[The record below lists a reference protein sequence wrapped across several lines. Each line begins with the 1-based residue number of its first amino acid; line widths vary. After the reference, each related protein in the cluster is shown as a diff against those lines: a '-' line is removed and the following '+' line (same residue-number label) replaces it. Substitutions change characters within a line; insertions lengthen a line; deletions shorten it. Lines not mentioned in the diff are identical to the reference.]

1 MKRIILSLLICG
13 LCSVMMAQGIN
24 TTDRVVV
31 SFDEEDSEPIILNQ
45 SYGEDDDYP
54 YFLVNL
60 EGSDVSYTGY
70 QMDIHLPDG
79 MSVAF
84 DEENNPR
91 VELADPLG
99 GMDKNYKGT
108 MYPCTATKIST
119 NVYVYNYTHI
129 ISSNLLDGKI
139 LRVTCYSSQ
148 SDNMKD
154 YSGGLFKVYVK
165 ASPYMKPGDVDIP
178 IDGVILT
185 QNEWSEQDQQ
195 NHAYSYK
202 PTVPCGG
209 TITGVSGVCD
219 DVPFNISAANH
230 WSTCILPF
238 ATEIPA
244 GVKAYTSSTSDS
256 ENIYLNE
263 AERIE
268 AYTPYIL
275 YSEDG
280 YTGTIGGTV
289 NPADYPES
297 GYVTAGNLS
306 GAIVPQT
313 VTAGY
318 VMQKQDGVVQ
328 FYAID
333 EDDSFLV
340 PAGKCWMNIPE
351 AGVKAFNFVVDNGET
366 GIQTTLDVKRNSNV
380 YDLTGRRVSTMKK
393 SGLYIK
399 NGEKYLSK

>member
-31 SFDEEDSEPIILNQ
+31 YSATNKPIILN
-45 SYGEDDDYP
+45 GTDNNT
-54 YFLVNL
+54 YFTVSL
-60 EGSDVSYTGY
+60 EGSDISYTGY
-70 QMDIHLPDG
+70 QMNIVLPAG
-79 MSVAF
+79 MSVVQNSNGTAKVNLGTSSSKEHSVYPSTVDF
-84 DEENNPR
+84 EENEDGDE
-91 VELADPLG
+91 VEV
-99 GMDKNYKGT
+99 YK
-108 MYPCTATKIST
+108 
-119 NVYVYNYTHI
+119 YTHS
-129 ISSNLLDGKI
+129 ISGQVNGNVLT
-139 LRVTCYSSQ
+139 VVCYSSQ
-148 SDNMKD
+148 SENMKTTTGD
-154 YSGGLFKVYVK
+154 LFRVYVK
-165 ASPYMKPGDVDIP
+165 ASPFMKPGDVNIT
-178 IDGVILT
+178 IDNIILT
-185 QNEWSEQDQQ
+185 HNEWSEQDGQ

-209 TITGVSGVCD
+209 TITGVSGECKN
-219 DVPFNISAANH
+219 VPFSISSNNH
-230 WSTCILPF
+230 WSSCILPF
-238 ATEIPA
+238 STEIPT
-244 GVKAYTSSTSDS
+244 GVKAYTSSTSDEES
-256 ENIYLNE
+256 IYLNE
-263 AERIE
+263 AKRIE
-268 AYTPYIL
+268 AYTPYVL

-280 YTGTIGGTV
+280 YTGTVGGTV

-328 FYAID
+328 FYAIG
-333 EDDSFLV
+333 EDDSFLI
-340 PAGKCWMNIPE
+340 PAGKCWMIIPA

-366 GIQTTLDVKRNSNV
+366 GIQTTLGVKRNSNV

-399 NGEKYLSK
+399 NGEKYLNK